1 MSMSDEKKK
10 PDEAAE
16 VFDGHEKDK
25 AEKAEKAEKIIANQE
40 NRERYNSDLQRFET
54 CIAQDKMRSEPGRSS
69 CVAEKL
75 AEYECPAHTALGLS
89 VAIAAFDIFQGAGC
103 SADFCF
109 QDVTEEPSF
118 CSIFGGFNRLR
129 FSSQP
134 RKGMTCWDYSKSH
147 CTDDFIAH
155 CESLGISAS

>member
-1 MSMSDEKKK
+1 MELSE
-10 PDEAAE
+10 E
-16 VFDGHEKDK
+16 DK
-25 AEKAEKAEKIIANQE
+25 AKAEAVLENQE
-40 NRERYNSDLQRFET
+40 LRDKYDADLKRFET
-54 CIAQDKMRSEPGRSS
+54 CIAQDKMRTTGDT
-69 CVAEKL
+69 VKML

-103 SADFCF
+103 AADFCF
-109 QDVTEEPSF
+109 QDVTDSPSF

-134 RKGMTCWDYSKSH
+134 RDGGGCWDYSESH

-155 CESLGISAS
+155 CESLGIPAS

>member
-1 MSMSDEKKK
+1 MELSE
-10 PDEAAE
+10 E
-16 VFDGHEKDK
+16 DK
-25 AEKAEKAEKIIANQE
+25 AKAEAVLSNQALADKYAE
-40 NRERYNSDLQRFET
+40 DLQRFET
-54 CIAQDKMRSEPGRSS
+54 CITQDKMRTTGDT
-69 CVAEKL
+69 VKKL

-155 CESLGISAS
+155 CESLGIPAS